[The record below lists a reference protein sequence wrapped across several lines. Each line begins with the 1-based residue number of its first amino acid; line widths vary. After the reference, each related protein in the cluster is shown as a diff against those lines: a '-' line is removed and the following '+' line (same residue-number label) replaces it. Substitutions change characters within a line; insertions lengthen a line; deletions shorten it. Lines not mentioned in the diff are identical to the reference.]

1 MKSIMTV
8 LIIGSA
14 GQLGTELCLRSKE
27 RGYNFVGVDYNEL
40 DITNESSIQAF
51 VAHINP
57 TIIINAAAY
66 TAVDRAE
73 TEIASAL
80 AVNRDGPLYL
90 ARSCVKADIPLLHVS
105 TDYVFDGKMSAP
117 YHETDTPNPQG
128 AYGQSK
134 LEGET
139 AVANTLEKYITL
151 RTAWVFSATGNNFVR
166 TILRLAK
173 ERDEL
178 SVVADQTGAPTWAG
192 DIAEVLLEIVDR
204 IHQSMTIT
212 WGLYHYTG
220 VPVTTWHAFAETI
233 CQQAFELGML
243 NKKPFIKPISTSEYP
258 TAAKRPQNSA
268 LACARIQ
275 EELLISQTDWRKGL
289 EQVLIQWKKNNELS
303 T

>member
-1 MKSIMTV
+1 MTV
-8 LIIGSA
+8 LIIGAA

-27 RGYNFVGVDYNEL
+27 RGHNFVGVDYNEL

-73 TEIASAL
+73 TDIASAL

-105 TDYVFDGKMSAP
+105 TDYVFDGRKSAP

-178 SVVADQTGAPTWAG
+178 RVVADQTGAPTWAG

-204 IHQSMTIT
+204 IHKSMTIT

-275 EELLISQTDWRKGL
+275 EELLISQSDWRKGL